1 MTVNVYR
8 SSDASAPVLTGQAGS
23 LITVLDACLIS
34 GYGSKS
40 PAGWAKPYS
49 GTNLAAYRAAT
60 GNRFYFRVDDSGTVE
75 ARISGYE
82 TMSDVNTGT
91 GQFPTTAQI
100 SRSEEH
106 TSELQSPLNLVCR

>member
-40 PAGWAKPYS
+40 PAGWVKPYS

-60 GNRFYFRVDDSGTVE
+60 GNQFYFRVDDSGTVE

-91 GQFPTTAQI
+91 GQFPTTADRKSTRLNSSHHSI
-100 SRSEEH
+100 SYA
-106 TSELQSPLNLVCR
+106 VF